1 MKRITALLISL
12 CFVFFAGCKNED
24 RTVAESSKSTVSE
37 NLSHDAPYIIPVT
50 IDKLRLIKNALSTMN
65 NDEYKIYMNENHY
78 GPFMNGMNN
87 LENSKIFME
96 EFETTTIPVLDGIE
110 ENIAKLALYREDNCI
125 HHLIIY
131 DSEEIQR
138 TSVWTYTAKSTRPR
152 VMNFGDEV
160 EVVTVKTIETDRY
173 TANLYETI
181 NADYKF
187 FGEIT
192 VDNSYIILRSFDIE
206 TMEEFEECFS
216 RLEFRKIGDMLNE
229 MPEETSEEVSSE
241 NEQTSVTENVSVAET
256 ALSEQAE
263 NIEIETLLTEFAD
276 ISEESTVENVSE

>member
-12 CFVFFAGCKNED
+12 CFVFFAGCQNED
-24 RTVAESSKSTVSE
+24 RTVTESSKSTVSE
-37 NLSHDAPYIIPVT
+37 NISHEAPYIIPVT
-50 IDKLRLIKNALSTMN
+50 IDKLRQIKSALSTMN

-78 GPFMNGMNN
+78 GPFMNGMDD
-87 LENSKIFME
+87 LEDAEIFME

-110 ENIAKLALYREDNCI
+110 ENISKLALYCEDNCI

-131 DSEEIQR
+131 DSEEKQR

-173 TANLYETI
+173 TANLYKTI

-192 VDNSYIILRSFDIE
+192 VDDSYIILRSFDIE

-216 RLEFRKIGDMLNE
+216 RLEFRKIGDLMNE
-229 MPEETSEEVSSE
+229 IPEETSETKITEENVTVQEEVSSAE
-241 NEQTSVTENVSVAET
+241 LPVPEQTEAVITE
-256 ALSEQAE
+256 
-263 NIEIETLLTEFAD
+263 
-276 ISEESTVENVSE
+276 